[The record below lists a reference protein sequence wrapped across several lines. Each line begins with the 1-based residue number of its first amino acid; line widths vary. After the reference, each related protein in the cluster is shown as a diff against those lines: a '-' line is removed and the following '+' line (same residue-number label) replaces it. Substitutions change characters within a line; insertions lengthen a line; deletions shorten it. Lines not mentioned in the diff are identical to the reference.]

1 MLLDQSPFIQCLL
14 GTGFT
19 WFVTAA
25 GAALVFVFHS
35 PNVCLNKNKK
45 LFHLKIIFLAKIT
58 GL

>member
-1 MLLDQSPFIQCLL
+1 MLRDQTPFIQCLL

-35 PNVCLNKNKK
+35 ANVCFHKNNK
-45 LFHLKIIFLAKIT
+45 LLHIFLIIHLAKIT
-58 GL
+58 